1 MNDVWRIGTLQ
12 TAKLNGSSGPR
23 VATRQNVKG
32 SASCTRGVGGGGAP
46 LAAVRGT
53 DLRQNWRRSRWQR
66 DILGWRTPA
75 AAGGSGYTGWA
86 GDWPAG
92 RPGPVLITHAGRVGG
107 RGWGGARGPD
117 PRVVKYSRGLL

>member
-1 MNDVWRIGTLQ
+1 MKDVWRIGTLQ
-12 TAKLNGSSGPR
+12 TAKLNASSGPR
-23 VATRQNVKG
+23 VATRQNVKVVP
-32 SASCTRGVGGGGAP
+32 AAREA

-92 RPGPVLITHAGRVGG
+92 RPGPVLITHGGRVGG
-107 RGWGGARGPD
+107 GGSEGAGLRGEWGPD